1 MADEQD
7 MLNRWRLVLGK
18 YAAGQISFSGDEHG
32 SLKLMDMEQ
41 VLDYLYSR
49 EYGEEQGIREDRG
62 GGSEASQPTIPQWL
76 SKVKKLFP
84 KQTVEIMEHHAEAR
98 AKQRIAKNNP
108 GIKAYDE
115 GRSAAAC
122 KRSGTEGSG
131 RDYKKARTG
140 YSEILFWTNR
150 PQFEQSRSLD
160 PESGYETDDSDE
172 FEKL

>member
-76 SKVKKLFP
+76 SKVKK
-84 KQTVEIMEHHAEAR
+84 
-98 AKQRIAKNNP
+98 
-108 GIKAYDE
+108 
-115 GRSAAAC
+115 RSAAAC

-140 YSEILFWTNR
+140 YSEIHFWTNR